1 MRRKHTTFRNVIGA
15 VAVLAVV
22 AAAFVVGPRL
32 IPAPLVAASLPEQL
46 VYSRSADDVVSGGV
60 WFTPASTGG
69 RQVAV
74 LWVHGWG
81 VNFYSPT
88 YVGIGRELAKRGL
101 TSLSV
106 NTRMH
111 DIANV
116 QQYIAGQ
123 RVRGGAYWGVPSEQV
138 RDIAA
143 WIDFCERQGFA
154 KVVLV
159 GHSAGWAA
167 VRQYQAETRDDRVA
181 GLVVASGQVWP
192 GNSMDAGLVA
202 EADRLVRDGVGDD
215 LLRLPNRSFPS
226 FVSAATYLD
235 DSRIDPNLLDF
246 FGIGVE
252 EPGVAS
258 VRVPILAFFGT
269 RDDVGAE
276 AELDALEA
284 AIERHVPGLRV
295 DSLMIRNGDHMYSG
309 EEAQVAQAISDW
321 VAGAIE
327 SSDRPASP

>member
-1 MRRKHTTFRNVIGA
+1 MSKPSSHSFPIVIGA
-15 VAVLAVV
+15 VAALAVV
-22 AAAFVVGPRL
+22 AAAFLVWPRL
-32 IPAPLVAASLPEQL
+32 VAAPPVAASLPEQL
-46 VYSRSADDVVSGGV
+46 VYSRSTDDVVSAGV
-60 WFTPASTGG
+60 WFTPASAGG
-69 RQVAV
+69 KRQVAV

-88 YVGIGRELAKRGL
+88 YVGIGRALAERGL

-116 QQYIAGQ
+116 QQYIAGR
-123 RVRGGAYWGVPSEQV
+123 RVRGGGYWGLPSEQV

-143 WIDFCERQGFA
+143 WIDFCERQGFV

-167 VRQYQAETRDDRVA
+167 VRQYQAETRDERIV
-181 GLVVASGQVWP
+181 GLVFASGQVWP
-192 GNSMDAGLVA
+192 GNPMEDAGLVA
-202 EADRLVRDGVGDD
+202 EADRLVKEGLGDD

-226 FVSAATYLD
+226 FVSAATFLD

-252 EPGVAS
+252 EPGVAR
-258 VRVPILAFFGT
+258 VHVPILAFFGD
-269 RDDVGAE
+269 RNDVGAE
-276 AELDALEA
+276 ADLEALES
-284 AIERHVPGLRV
+284 AIERHVAGFPV
-295 DSLMIRNGDHMYSG
+295 HTLMISNGDHMYSG
-309 EEAQVAQAISDW
+309 EEAQVAQAISEW
-321 VAGAIE
+321 VADSIE
-327 SSDRPASP
+327 GE